1 MFNGEIDNTVLAII
15 VIIIVVALAYFSFL
29 LFGRNTMEADH
40 RPASPLFFLGALM
53 VIAGV
58 LAAVYFFVFYDPG
71 MGAPKG
77 GPVINLQRLGEQR
90 KGLNL
95 GIGSALLGA
104 LLMIVAKIQ
113 NR

>member
-15 VIIIVVALAYFSFL
+15 VIILVVAFVYFASL
-29 LFGRNTMEADH
+29 LFGRNTAGAEQ

-71 MGAPKG
+71 MGSPKG

-90 KGLNL
+90 NGLTL